1 MSERNEERK
10 RGARLILI
18 VLRRDPIYAEA
29 H

>member
-1 MSERNEERK
+1 MSERNEDRK

-18 VLRRDPIYAEA
+18 VLRPDPIYGEA